1 MKKIEQSVGE
11 YIQYLQGK
19 GFPFEE
25 DAIGFIYFG
34 MQYTN
39 SPDCLAIAAIEITLK
54 AQKRF
59 DGSFYISLLE
69 ALKKENVTNREE
81 AFRFVEDTLQLSL

>member
-1 MKKIEQSVGE
+1 MSNSVGE

-34 MQYTN
+34 MRLTE
-39 SPDCLAIAAIEITLK
+39 SPEAVVIAAIEITLK

-59 DGSFYISLLE
+59 DGSFYVSLLE
-69 ALKKENVTNREE
+69 GMKEEKVGNRKE
-81 AFRFVEDTLQLSL
+81 AYRFAKRKRLLP

>member
-1 MKKIEQSVGE
+1 MSMSVGE

-34 MQYTN
+34 MRLTE
-39 SPDCLAIAAIEITLK
+39 SSEPVVKAAIEITLK

-69 ALKKENVTNREE
+69 SMKEAKVSNRAE
-81 AFRFVEDTLQLSL
+81 AIRFAKRKRLLP